1 MTFAF
6 DEQFAMFDITPVENE
21 FILEYLPGAKGDYV
35 KVYLYGLLS
44 CYHPK
49 QEMDFAHMSRELGLT
64 EEEILAAFRYWE
76 RRGIVRRIND
86 HPPEWQ
92 YVNLTQ
98 LHMGGDPGLDKDFIR
113 FSRDLESS
121 FEDIRDFHG
130 SEIAACY
137 EWKEDLGI
145 PTEVIILLLKH
156 MSRTRGKNFKIKDAE
171 KVALTLKDEKAL
183 TLEDAELVLNRDEMM
198 TAGFKK
204 ILRKM
209 GMRFNPSEANLRLYR
224 KWREEWHFTQEAIE
238 AACDQTA
245 TSTPSLSL
253 LDTILEQTYRN
264 LGDSSRILDREDLEA
279 TEENRRNLKAV
290 LKEIRQYSAPTTSQ
304 QKLYNEMIRMYP
316 QEIIL
321 LAARECAAK
330 QKNLDSVMKLLESW
344 QERGFTDE
352 SQITGH
358 IRAFH
363 EKEEFLRSLR
373 QKWTVQD
380 AEIGQ
385 KTLQLLDKW
394 ENEMGFSREMIS
406 IAADLAFEVKKPVAY
421 MDKTLGYWAEKGIWT
436 PADVQKDLEAHREK
450 YAASGPKGTG
460 KTVAA
465 QQYTQRDY
473 TGEQEAAM
481 ERMIASIRSDS
492 MNGIQTDG
500 GDGHA

>member
-1 MTFAF
+1 M
-6 DEQFAMFDITPVENE
+6 
-21 FILEYLPGAKGDYV
+21 
-35 KVYLYGLLS
+35 
-44 CYHPK
+44 
-49 QEMDFAHMSRELGLT
+49 
-64 EEEILAAFRYWE
+64 
-76 RRGIVRRIND
+76 
-86 HPPEWQ
+86 
-92 YVNLTQ
+92 
-98 LHMGGDPGLDKDFIR
+98 
-113 FSRDLESS
+113 
-121 FEDIRDFHG
+121 
-130 SEIAACY
+130 
-137 EWKEDLGI
+137 
-145 PTEVIILLLKH
+145 
-156 MSRTRGKNFKIKDAE
+156 
-171 KVALTLKDEKAL
+171 
-183 TLEDAELVLNRDEMM
+183 
-198 TAGFKK
+198 
-204 ILRKM
+204 
-209 GMRFNPSEANLRLYR
+209 
-224 KWREEWHFTQEAIE
+224 
-238 AACDQTA
+238 
-245 TSTPSLSL
+245 
-253 LDTILEQTYRN
+253 
-264 LGDSSRILDREDLEA
+264 
-279 TEENRRNLKAV
+279 
-290 LKEIRQYSAPTTSQ
+290 LKEIRQYSAPTPSQ

-352 SQITGH
+352 SQITDH

-406 IAADLAFEVKKPVAY
+406 KAADLAFEVKKPVAY
-421 MDKTLGYWAEKGIWT
+421 MDKTLGYWAEKGIRT
-436 PADVQKDLEAHREK
+436 PADVQKDRETHRDK
-450 YAASGPKGTG
+450 YTASGLKGIG